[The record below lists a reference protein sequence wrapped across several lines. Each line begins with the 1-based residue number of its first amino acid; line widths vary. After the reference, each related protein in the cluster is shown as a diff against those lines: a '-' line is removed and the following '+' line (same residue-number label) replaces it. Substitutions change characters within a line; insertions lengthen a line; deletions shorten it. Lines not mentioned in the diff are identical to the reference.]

1 MPTDTSFTET
11 SISPRV
17 PIWVIPILGLCGLLS
32 LLFAMRF
39 WFVLSSHNQYLFPV
53 LASSV
58 LGLVVVAVLWSLL
71 SSLIVAS
78 ADPNHLTA

>member
-1 MPTDTSFTET
+1 
-11 SISPRV
+11 
-17 PIWVIPILGLCGLLS
+17 LS
-32 LLFAMRF
+32 SLFAMRF

-78 ADPNHLTA
+78 ADPNHFSV

>member
-1 MPTDTSFTET
+1 MRP
-11 SISPRV
+11 V
-17 PIWVIPILGLCGLLS
+17 VIAFRDAALV
-32 LLFAMRF
+32 
-39 WFVLSSHNQYLFPV
+39 VLSSHNQYLFPV

-78 ADPNHLTA
+78 ADPNHFSV